1 MNLFKLLADLERAD
15 PDVYARFDGR
25 RQVFRYLGGAGK
37 TLASAALPVLV
48 SGLFQRAYGQTGTL
62 PADVAA
68 VLNLALSLEYL
79 EKYFYDQA
87 LLSPYF
93 AGGGAL
99 AAERAAFTAIRDD
112 EQGHVTLLR
121 AALGTAAIK
130 DPTAAAFD
138 FSAGGQVAPFSKA
151 TDFLALA
158 QALEDAGV
166 RAYKGGAATLLNN
179 KDLLTAAFNIH
190 SVEARHA
197 AHIRTVR
204 RGGVQAVAGATTT
217 NPTSSYSDRPKS
229 WISGRDNGGPLPA
242 LTAIV
247 YGPGTTTAVLAEDNT
262 VQLNIDTITN
272 TTVAATLGQTS
283 AAATE
288 AFDEPLDARQVRNI
302 GLRFVAAGNPAQ
314 LFV

>member
-1 MNLFKLLADLERAD
+1 VNLFKLLADLSRVD
-15 PDVYARFDGR
+15 PDVYGRFDGR

-37 TLASAALPVLV
+37 TLAGAALPTLV
-48 SGLFQRAYGQTGTL
+48 SGLFQRAYGQTTAL

-79 EKYFYDQA
+79 EQYFYDGA
-87 LLSPYF
+87 IGSTLFGSLS
-93 AGGGAL
+93 
-99 AAERAAFTAIRDD
+99 AADQAAFRTIRAD
-112 EQGHVTLLR
+112 EAAHVTVLR
-121 AALGTAAIK
+121 AALGTAAIA
-130 DPTAAAFD
+130 DPGPTAFD
-138 FSAGGQVAPFSKA
+138 FTAGGQIVPFANA
-151 TDFLALA
+151 TNFLSLA
-158 QALEDAGV
+158 QAFEDTGV

-197 AHIRTVR
+197 SHIRTLR
-204 RGGVQAVAGATTT
+204 RGGVQAVGGAVSTVP
-217 NPTSSYSDRPKS
+217 NSSFSDRPKS
-229 WISGRDNGGPLPA
+229 WISGRDNGGPVPA

-262 VQLNIDTITN
+262 VQLTIDTITN
-272 TTVAATLGQTS
+272 TTNAGGLGQTS

-302 GLRFVAAGNPAQ
+302 GLRFVPASNPAK
-314 LFV
+314 LFIQ